1 MNRQPKFSL
10 FEGCLSMTV
19 ALTIDDPFEVTNAI
33 VWPLVFVELQLNYS
47 NYSCILT
54 TEVFFLSL
62 DKYNCIISL
71 VFGNPLHHE
80 T

>member
-1 MNRQPKFSL
+1 
-10 FEGCLSMTV
+10 MTV
-19 ALTIDDPFEVTNAI
+19 ALTIDDPFQVTNAI
-33 VWPLVFVELQLNYS
+33 LWPLVFVKLQLNYS

-71 VFGNPLHHE
+71 ESFTSRNVIFQLFLVPS
-80 T
+80 

>member
-1 MNRQPKFSL
+1 MI
-10 FEGCLSMTV
+10 V
-19 ALTIDDPFEVTNAI
+19 ALAIDDPFEITNAI
-33 VWPLVFVELQLNYS
+33 LWLLVFVKLQLNYS

-71 VFGNPLHHE
+71 VFGNPVHHE
-80 T
+80 TLSFNCALVPS

>member
-1 MNRQPKFSL
+1 
-10 FEGCLSMTV
+10 MTV

-33 VWPLVFVELQLNYS
+33 LWPLVFVELQLNYS
-47 NYSCILT
+47 NYSCILK

-71 VFGNPLHHE
+71 VFGNLLHHE